1 MGLLFLDISKA
12 FDCIIHE
19 RLLFK
24 LSAVG
29 CDQTVISWFKGYLI
43 RGQVATYNDIES
55 SACVVPNGIDQGT
68 IQGPLIF
75 IFYMND
81 IVERLYYVKLSIYAD
96 DCVLY

>member
-24 LSAVG
+24 LSAIG
-29 CDQTVISWFKGYLI
+29 CDQTVISWFKSYLI
-43 RGQVATYNDIES
+43 RVQVVTYNDIES
-55 SACVVPNGIDQGT
+55 SACVVPSGIGQGT
-68 IQGPLIF
+68 ILGPLIS

-81 IVERLYYVKLSIYAD
+81 ISERL
-96 DCVLY
+96 